1 MAISKSANTVTVA
14 CKLPNGLRLRT
25 FSVQEVQ
32 ENFPGGTRT
41 IKQYMEDPYQVD
53 IVGFSYEQNKAPHC
67 QFASGFALTPGV
79 DKDQWEK
86 WLSQNKD
93 SMIVK
98 NGLIFAHSD
107 QASVEAEGRE
117 KEACK
122 SGLERLDPNKLPSTS
137 RRITTARGM

>member
-1 MAISKSANTVTVA
+1 MRVWEGTKDYLYCLDAVY
-14 CKLPNGLRLRT
+14 GRWD
-25 FSVQEVQ
+25 
-32 ENFPGGTRT
+32 FPQLLNR
-41 IKQYMEDPYQVD
+41 
-53 IVGFSYEQNKAPHC
+53 A
-67 QFASGFALTPGV
+67 
-79 DKDQWEK
+79 KDLWEK